1 MARYDTLL
9 VVDDNKGVLTAVTL
23 LLKPYFAKIITLA
36 SPVRIEEIM
45 RSERPCCVLLDMNFQ
60 AGINNGNEGI
70 FWLKRIKQLSPS
82 APVVLLTAYADI
94 DLAINGMKN
103 GASHLIVKPWSN
115 EKLVD
120 TVIDTVKKDKPRQSK
135 PQHEQPDMLW
145 GKSPA
150 MRRLREMVE
159 KISPTDANVLISGEN
174 GTGKEVL
181 ARAIHRRSL
190 RFEKPMVS
198 VDMGAIAESLF
209 EGELFGHKKGAFT
222 GATADRAGKFEAA
235 SGGTL
240 FMDEIGNLPSHL
252 QSKLLA
258 VLQTRTVTRLGTNNP
273 IDIDIRLIC
282 ATNCDLPQMV
292 VQGTFREDLLYRIN
306 TIHLELPPLRER
318 KEDIPEFAMM
328 FLGKFSQKYNRV
340 ITSISDEAMSML
352 TSHNWYG
359 NVRELEHTLEK
370 AVILCEKD
378 VIEPS
383 CVSLSRQVRRESIKD
398 LCTIDDMERWMIKEA
413 LAQYGSN
420 LSAVAARLGITR
432 QTLYNKMR
440 KYNI

>member
-1 MARYDTLL
+1 MAQYDTLL

-23 LLKPYFAKIITLA
+23 LLKPYFNKIITLP
-36 SPVRIEEIM
+36 SPVRIEEM
-45 RSERPCCVLLDMNFQ
+45 LRMEKPCCVLLDMNFQ
-60 AGINNGNEGI
+60 AGINSGNEGI

-82 APVVLLTAYADI
+82 TPVVLLTAYADI

-103 GASHLIVKPWSN
+103 GASHLIVKPWNN
-115 EKLVD
+115 EKLVETLLD
-120 TVIDTVKKDKPRQSK
+120 TVRKDKPKAVKS
-135 PQHEQPDMLW
+135 EATQPAMLW
-145 GKSPA
+145 GKSPG
-150 MRRLREMVE
+150 MQKLREIVE

-181 ARAIHRRSL
+181 AKEIHRRSF
-190 RFEKPMVS
+190 RSGKPMVS

-222 GATADRAGKFEAA
+222 NAMSDRAGKFEAA

-258 VLQTRTVTRLGTNNP
+258 TLQTRTVTRLGTNNP

-282 ATNCDLPQMV
+282 ATNCDLPEMV
-292 VQGTFREDLLYRIN
+292 TQGTFREDLLYRIN

-318 KEDIPEFAMM
+318 KEDIPEFARM
-328 FLGKFSQKYNRV
+328 FIDKFARKYNRTV
-340 ITSISDEAMSML
+340 TSISDEALAML
-352 TSHNWYG
+352 KSHNWYG
-359 NVRELEHTLEK
+359 NIRELEHTLEK
-370 AVILCEKD
+370 AVILCDKD
-378 VIEPS
+378 VIEPG
-383 CVSLSRQVRRESIKD
+383 CVSLNRQVRRESIKD

-432 QTLYNKMR
+432 QTLYNKMK
-440 KYNI
+440 KYSI

>member
-1 MARYDTLL
+1 MTRYGTLL

-23 LLKPYFAKIITLA
+23 LLKPYFTKIITLT
-36 SPVRIEEIM
+36 SPVRIEEM
-45 RSERPCCVLLDMNFQ
+45 LRGEKPCCVLLDMNFQ
-60 AGINNGNEGI
+60 AGINSGNEGL

-82 APVVLLTAYADI
+82 TPVVLLTAYASI
-94 DLAINGMKN
+94 DLAISGMKN
-103 GASHLIVKPWSN
+103 GASHLIVKPWDN
-115 EKLVD
+115 DKLVD
-120 TVIDTVKKDKPRQSK
+120 TVIDSLNDSKSKRPKPEPESQSI
-135 PQHEQPDMLW
+135 LW
-145 GKSPA
+145 GQSPA
-150 MRRLREMVE
+150 MQRLRGIVE

-181 ARAIHRRSL
+181 AREIHRCSFRAV
-190 RFEKPMVS
+190 KPMVS

-258 VLQTRTVTRLGTNNP
+258 VLQSRSVTRLGTNTP
-273 IDIDIRLIC
+273 INVDIRLIC

-292 VQGTFREDLLYRIN
+292 TQGTFREDLLYRIN

-318 KEDIPEFAMM
+318 KEDIPEFAML
-328 FLGKFSQKYNRV
+328 FLKKFAQKYHRDV
-340 ITSISDEAMSML
+340 TSINDEAMSML
-352 TSHNWYG
+352 QSHNWYG
-359 NVRELEHTLEK
+359 NIRELEHTLEK
-370 AVILCEKD
+370 AVILCDKD
-378 VIEPS
+378 VIEPD
-383 CVSLSRQVRRESIKD
+383 CVSLNRQVRQESIKD
-398 LCTIDDMERWMIKEA
+398 MRTIDDMERWMIKET